1 MGLLIIIG
9 IGYLLYL
16 QFSEKNNGSTLDARD
31 ILMKKYLNN
40 EISEEEYFHKLDVIN
55 RK

>member
-1 MGLLIIIG
+1 MGLLLIIG

-16 QFSEKNNGSTLDARD
+16 QFGEKSTGDRLGAKD

-40 EISEEEYFHKLDVIN
+40 EISEEEYLHKLEVIN

>member
-1 MGLLIIIG
+1 MGLFIIIG
-9 IGYLLYL
+9 ICCLLYL
-16 QFSEKNNGSTLDARD
+16 QFGEKNNGSTLDAND

-40 EISEEEYFHKLDVIN
+40 EISEEDYFHKLDVIN